1 MDGNGKDSK
10 QKIKNKSK
18 PRNPNLRLV
27 KNGDMPQKGSKTAEK
42 PPQPGAGKFRTQEKS
57 ALEDGKSLKT
67 KSPREE
73 KILNKNK
80 VQPEE
85 DRSFAKKGRKKP
97 KEEIKKPVKNKK
109 QAGELP
115 EKESGQSE
123 EGKRPQA
130 KNRKQTR
137 EGKKTRTKGK
147 KAHPGGKELQDKE
160 KKGQEEEKELPDKG
174 KGKQGEGKESP
185 EKGKGKQGE
194 GKESPEK
201 GKGKQGE
208 GKGLPDKGKGG
219 HGEGK
224 ESPDKG
230 KGKQGEG
237 KELQDKGKE
246 RAEGGKEEQELQEKE
261 KQAEAEEPQTKEK
274 KQEKKGES
282 QKSQNA
288 KKGGKGKKQ
297 PTKAGKPSL
306 KGKKTAEKTKKSKV
320 PTIKK
325 PKSGRRKR
333 EREYQDKLDIGDWLI
348 QNKSLMII
356 GLTAAAIV
364 CVLVGIYRYIIT
376 AYEVTT
382 VYVDGNVHYTNEEV
396 MDMVMGGRYGN
407 NSLYLAAKYKDK
419 GIEGVPFVEK
429 MDVNILSPDTIR
441 ISVYEKALA
450 GYVEYLGR
458 YMYFDR
464 DGIVV
469 ESSQESTSSIPQVTG
484 LKFDYIVLND
494 YLPVENDE
502 IFKRILDITQLL
514 NKYEL
519 MADKIYFNS
528 TYELTLFFD
537 DIRVTLGSD
546 SDIDQKIIHLK
557 NILPNLEGKK
567 GTLRM
572 ESYTEDTKNIT
583 FLQE

>member
-185 EKGKGKQGE
+185 
-194 GKESPEK
+194 
-201 GKGKQGE
+201 
-208 GKGLPDKGKGG
+208 
-219 HGEGK
+219 
-224 ESPDKG
+224 DKG

-282 QKSQNA
+282 KKSKNA

>member
-57 ALEDGKSLKT
+57 ALEDG
-67 KSPREE
+67 
-73 KILNKNK
+73 
-80 VQPEE
+80 
-85 DRSFAKKGRKKP
+85 SFAKKGRKKP

-194 GKESPEK
+194 GKE
-201 GKGKQGE
+201 
-208 GKGLPDKGKGG
+208 
-219 HGEGK
+219 
-224 ESPDKG
+224 
-230 KGKQGEG
+230 
-237 KELQDKGKE
+237 LQDKGKE

-282 QKSQNA
+282 QKSKNA

-583 FLQE
+583 FHQE

>member
-1 MDGNGKDSK
+1 MDGNGKDRK
-10 QKIKNKSK
+10 KKKKNKSK

-194 GKESPEK
+194 GK
-201 GKGKQGE
+201 
-208 GKGLPDKGKGG
+208 GLPDKGKGG

-282 QKSQNA
+282 KKSQNA

>member
-160 KKGQEEEKELPDKG
+160 KKGQEEEKELPD
-174 KGKQGEGKESP
+174 
-185 EKGKGKQGE
+185 KGKGKQGE

>member
-85 DRSFAKKGRKKP
+85 DRSFAKKGRKEP

-185 EKGKGKQGE
+185 
-194 GKESPEK
+194 
-201 GKGKQGE
+201 
-208 GKGLPDKGKGG
+208 
-219 HGEGK
+219 
-224 ESPDKG
+224 DKG

-282 QKSQNA
+282 KKSQNA

>member
-57 ALEDGKSLKT
+57 ALEDG
-67 KSPREE
+67 
-73 KILNKNK
+73 
-80 VQPEE
+80 
-85 DRSFAKKGRKKP
+85 SFAKKGRKKP

-109 QAGELP
+109 QAGELL

-160 KKGQEEEKELPDKG
+160 KKGQEEEKELPD
-174 KGKQGEGKESP
+174 
-185 EKGKGKQGE
+185 KGKGKQGE

-282 QKSQNA
+282 QKSKNA